1 MEYVEIV
8 REYISPELL
17 VLVPVMYFIGVA
29 IKKSNIKDSLIPL
42 LLGVISILLT
52 GLYLFATM
60 NYSGAKEVMLVIFST
75 LTQGVII
82 AALSVYFNQLY
93 KQFKKN

>member
-1 MEYVEIV
+1 MEYVELV
-8 REYISPELL
+8 KEYISPELL
-17 VLVPVMYFIGVA
+17 VLVPVMYFIGLG
-29 IKKSNIKDSLIPL
+29 IKKSKLKDNLIPL
-42 LLGVISILLT
+42 LLGVVSVLLT

-60 NYSGAKEVMLVIFST
+60 DYNSVKEVMLVIFST

-93 KQFKKN
+93 KQLKK

>member
-1 MEYVEIV
+1 MEYVELV
-8 REYISPELL
+8 KEYISPELL
-17 VLVPVMYFIGVA
+17 VLVPVMYFIGLG
-29 IKKSNIKDSLIPL
+29 IKKSKLKDNLIPL
-42 LLGVISILLT
+42 ILGVVSILLT

-60 NYSGAKEVMLVIFST
+60 DYNSVKEVMLVIFST

-93 KQFKKN
+93 KQLKK

>member
-17 VLVPVMYFIGVA
+17 VLVPVMYFVGIA
-29 IKKSNIKDSLIPL
+29 IKKSKIKDNLIPL
-42 LLGVISILLT
+42 LLGIVSILLT

-60 NYSGAKEVMLVIFST
+60 NYDNVKEVMLVIFST

>member
-1 MEYVEIV
+1 MEYVELV
-8 REYISPELL
+8 KEYISPELL
-17 VLVPVMYFIGVA
+17 VLVPVMYFIGLG
-29 IKKSNIKDSLIPL
+29 IKKSKLKDNLIPL
-42 LLGVISILLT
+42 LLGVVSILLT

-60 NYSGAKEVMLVIFST
+60 DYNNVKEVMQVIFST

-93 KQFKKN
+93 KQLKK

>member
-1 MEYVEIV
+1 MEYVELV
-8 REYISPELL
+8 KEYISPELL
-17 VLVPVMYFIGVA
+17 ILVPVMYFIGLG
-29 IKKSNIKDSLIPL
+29 IKKSKLKDNLIPL
-42 LLGVISILLT
+42 LLGIVSVLLT

-60 NYSGAKEVMLVIFST
+60 DYNSVKEVMLVIFST

-93 KQFKKN
+93 KQLKK

>member
-1 MEYVEIV
+1 MEYVELV
-8 REYISPELL
+8 KEYISPELL
-17 VLVPVMYFIGVA
+17 VLVPVMYFIGLG
-29 IKKSNIKDSLIPL
+29 IKKSKLKDNLIPL
-42 LLGVISILLT
+42 LLGVVSILLT

-60 NYSGAKEVMLVIFST
+60 DYNSVKEVMLVIFSI

-93 KQFKKN
+93 KQLKK

>member
-17 VLVPVMYFIGVA
+17 VLVPVMYFVGIA
-29 IKKSNIKDSLIPL
+29 IKKSKIKDNLIPL
-42 LLGVISILLT
+42 LLGIISILLT

-60 NYSGAKEVMLVIFST
+60 NYDNVKEVMLVIFST

>member
-1 MEYVEIV
+1 MEYVELV
-8 REYISPELL
+8 KEYISPELL
-17 VLVPVMYFIGVA
+17 ILVPVMYFVGLG
-29 IKKSNIKDSLIPL
+29 IKKSKLKDNLIPL
-42 LLGVISILLT
+42 LLGVVSILLT

-60 NYSGAKEVMLVIFST
+60 DYNSVKEVMLVIFST

-93 KQFKKN
+93 KQLKK

>member
-1 MEYVEIV
+1 MEYVELV
-8 REYISPELL
+8 KEYISPELL
-17 VLVPVMYFIGVA
+17 ILVPVMYFIGLG
-29 IKKSNIKDSLIPL
+29 IKKSKLKDNLIPL
-42 LLGVISILLT
+42 LLGVVSILLT

-60 NYSGAKEVMLVIFST
+60 DYNSVKEVMLVIFST

-93 KQFKKN
+93 KQLKK

>member
-1 MEYVEIV
+1 MEYVELV
-8 REYISPELL
+8 KEYISPELL
-17 VLVPVMYFIGVA
+17 ILVPVMYFIGLG
-29 IKKSNIKDSLIPL
+29 IKKSKLKDNLIPL
-42 LLGVISILLT
+42 LLGIISVLLT

-60 NYSGAKEVMLVIFST
+60 DYNSVKEVMRVIFST

-93 KQFKKN
+93 KQLKK

>member
-1 MEYVEIV
+1 MEYVELV
-8 REYISPELL
+8 KEYISPELL
-17 VLVPVMYFIGVA
+17 VLVPVMYFIGLG
-29 IKKSNIKDSLIPL
+29 IKKSKLKDNLIPL
-42 LLGVISILLT
+42 LLGVVSILLT

-60 NYSGAKEVMLVIFST
+60 DYNSVKEVMLVIFST

-93 KQFKKN
+93 KQLKK

>member
-17 VLVPVMYFIGVA
+17 VLVPVMYFIGIA
-29 IKKSNIKDSLIPL
+29 IKKSNIKDNLIPL
-42 LLGVISILLT
+42 LLGIVSILLT

-60 NYSGAKEVMLVIFST
+60 NYSDAKEVMLVIFST

>member
-1 MEYVEIV
+1 MEYVELV
-8 REYISPELL
+8 KEYISPELL
-17 VLVPVMYFIGVA
+17 ILVPVMYFIGLG
-29 IKKSNIKDSLIPL
+29 IKKSKLKDNLIPL
-42 LLGVISILLT
+42 LLGVVSILLT

-60 NYSGAKEVMLVIFST
+60 DYNNVKEVMLVIFST

-93 KQFKKN
+93 KQLKK

>member
-1 MEYVEIV
+1 MEYVELIK
-8 REYISPELL
+8 EYISPELL
-17 VLVPVMYFIGVA
+17 ILVPVMYFIGLG
-29 IKKSNIKDSLIPL
+29 IKKSKLKDNLIPL
-42 LLGVISILLT
+42 LLGVVSILLT

-60 NYSGAKEVMLVIFST
+60 DYNSVKEVMLVIFST

-93 KQFKKN
+93 KQLKK

>member
-1 MEYVEIV
+1 MEYVELV
-8 REYISPELL
+8 KEYISPELL
-17 VLVPVMYFIGVA
+17 ILVPVMYFIGLG
-29 IKKSNIKDSLIPL
+29 IKKSKLKDNLIPL
-42 LLGVISILLT
+42 LLGVVSTLLT

-60 NYSGAKEVMLVIFST
+60 DYNSVKEVMRVIFST

-93 KQFKKN
+93 KQLKK